1 MTQERRVLM
10 LCACE
15 FWCGDPYIS
24 GKDALEDARQV
35 AAMLKE
41 KGIAD
46 KEVEQTL
53 IRVACRMLSDNR
65 HLPPHEAI
73 RRALWLYDASGEDEG
88 EEVNG

>member
-1 MTQERRVLM
+1 MTQERRTLM

-24 GKDALEDARQV
+24 GEDALNDARQV

-41 KGIAD
+41 IGISD
-46 KEVEQTL
+46 KETEHMIL
-53 IRVACRMLSDNR
+53 RVACRMLSNNR

-73 RRALWLYDASGEDEG
+73 KRALWLYDASGKEEG
-88 EEVNG
+88 EEADG